1 MKNVKKVRAS
11 PESEFPPLKLVT
23 KMTPKGPQ
31 WARKC
36 KGCNKELPDDDGFMQ
51 HYGSNYVPN
60 LQKEKPGNRYIHLN
74 VHCFTSYMRN
84 EYSKSNTV
92 EQSKEILREKLEVE
106 QGDYLLCLV
115 ETRNYIRDTLKIKV
129 KA

>member
-1 MKNVKKVRAS
+1 
-11 PESEFPPLKLVT
+11 
-23 KMTPKGPQ
+23 
-31 WARKC
+31 
-36 KGCNKELPDDDGFMQ
+36 
-51 HYGSNYVPN
+51 
-60 LQKEKPGNRYIHLN
+60 
-74 VHCFTSYMRN
+74 MRN

-92 EQSKEILREKLEVE
+92 EQPKEILKDKLEVE